1 MNLKAF
7 VMTVSML
14 ATPVAA
20 FAEVPAGDADAERLK
35 RLAGFVER
43 AKAGEPAKPEV
54 SDAAPVAASL
64 PSEKLDN
71 EDPIESITTM
81 FGAAFGL
88 AGLFVGGA
96 FLMKR
101 LKSKGMFDAANNE
114 LRLEESLWVGKGQR
128 LLLVSVGERR
138 VLLGVTGAGFE
149 GLAVLDQEVE
159 PARARSSEHP
169 ALSVVAA
176 KPRIEEPA
184 EERSKR
190 KFAEVLS
197 DDDVFKPSP
206 SDRRRIIQRLN
217 TL

>member
-20 FAEVPAGDADAERLK
+20 FAEVPAGDEDAKRLQ

-43 AKAGEPAKPEV
+43 AKAGEPKKPEV
-54 SDAAPVAASL
+54 SEGAPVAAAL
-64 PSEKLDN
+64 TSEKLET
-71 EDPIESITTM
+71 EDPIQSITTM

-88 AGLFVGGA
+88 AALFVGGA
-96 FLMKR
+96 FVMKR

-159 PARARSSEHP
+159 PARGLPAEHP
-169 ALSVVAA
+169 ALSVVPA
-176 KPRIEEPA
+176 KPRLEEPV
-184 EERSKR
+184 EERPKR

-197 DDDVFKPSP
+197 EEDVFKPSP